1 MITDTELDPERQL
14 RLMILAVQR
23 EGSRVHARAL
33 RPLGL
38 SPAQAE
44 VLTVL
49 ADLGPMSLVD
59 LGGNLVCESGS
70 PSRLVAGLV
79 DRGYLAR
86 GAAPGDARRVVLSL
100 TEVGEQT
107 AEEVAHLE
115 VALEASVAAALTP
128 ADVDR
133 LLGKLWLLV
142 EGRPVGRAL
151 VRRIV
156 GRTPLELPNR
166 K

>member
-1 MITDTELDPERQL
+1 MDPERQL

-23 EGSRVHARAL
+23 EGGRVHARAL

-44 VLTVL
+44 VVTVL
-49 ADLGPMSLVD
+49 ADLGPMSLVE
-59 LGGNLVCESGS
+59 LGGHLICETGS

-79 DRGYLAR
+79 DRGLLAR
-86 GAAPGDARRVVLSL
+86 DATPGDARRVALSL
-100 TEVGEQT
+100 SDEGEKT
-107 AEEVAHLE
+107 AEEVARLE
-115 VALEASVAAALTP
+115 VALEAGVAAALTP
-128 ADVDR
+128 AEVDR

-151 VRRIV
+151 VSRIV
-156 GRTPLELPNR
+156 GRAGLPPGPWG
-166 K
+166 

>member
-1 MITDTELDPERQL
+1 
-14 RLMILAVQR
+14 MILAVQR

-33 RPLGL
+33 RPLAL

-49 ADLGPMSLVD
+49 ADLGPMSLIE
-59 LGGNLVCESGS
+59 LGGNLVCETGS
-70 PSRLVAGLV
+70 PSRLVAGLA

-86 GAAPGDARRVVLSL
+86 GANPGDARRVVLSL
-100 TEVGEQT
+100 TEAGEQI
-107 AEEVAHLE
+107 AQEVAQLE

-142 EGRPVGRAL
+142 ESRPVGRAL

-156 GRTPLELPNR
+156 GRTPQDLRNR
-166 K
+166 M

>member
-1 MITDTELDPERQL
+1 
-14 RLMILAVQR
+14 MILAVQR

-49 ADLGPMSLVD
+49 ADLGPMSLVE
-59 LGGNLVCESGS
+59 LGGNLVCELGS

-79 DRGYLAR
+79 GRGYLGR
-86 GAAPGDARRVVLSL
+86 GATPGDARKLVLSL
-100 TEVGEQT
+100 TEAGERT
-107 AEEVAHLE
+107 AQKVARLE
-115 VALEASVAAALTP
+115 VALEAGVASALTP

-142 EGRPVGRAL
+142 EGRPAGRAL

-156 GRTPLELPNR
+156 GRTHQQLPNR
-166 K
+166 A